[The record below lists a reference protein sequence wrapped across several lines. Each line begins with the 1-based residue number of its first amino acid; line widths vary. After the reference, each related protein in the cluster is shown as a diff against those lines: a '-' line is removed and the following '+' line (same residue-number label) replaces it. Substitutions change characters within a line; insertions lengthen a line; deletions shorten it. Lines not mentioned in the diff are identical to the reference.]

1 MAARAKKTEEKV
13 ESVDLA
19 PLQKEL
25 ESLRKEVEALKKDV
39 VECKKC
45 CSTASTKQSSAGASA
60 LAQQLVDALKDMS
73 GPNTKGVRN
82 YIRSIFK

>member
-1 MAARAKKTEEKV
+1 MATRAKKTVEAQ
-13 ESVDLA
+13 ESVDLS

-25 ESLRKEVEALKKDV
+25 ESLKKEVADLKKDV

-45 CSTASTKQSSAGASA
+45 CKTKQSSGVSSA
-60 LAQQLVDALKDMS
+60 LAQQLVDALKEMS

>member
-1 MAARAKKTEEKV
+1 MATRAKKTVEAQ

-25 ESLRKEVEALKKDV
+25 ESLRKEVADLKK
-39 VECKKC
+39 ELSKAPK
-45 CSTASTKQSSAGASA
+45 SSGGSSA
-60 LAQQLVDALKDMS
+60 LAQQLVDALKEMS

>member
-1 MAARAKKTEEKV
+1 MATARSKKAEEVV

-19 PLQKEL
+19 PMQKEL
-25 ESLRKEVEALKKDV
+25 AALKSEV
-39 VECKKC
+39 ASLKKEID
-45 CSTASTKQSSAGASA
+45 SLKKAPKTQSGGSSQ
-60 LAQQLVDALKDMS
+60 LAQQIVDALKEMT